1 MKLWQRLVDEQFNG
15 ELRSVVVQLRY
26 MMVLLLVI
34 LKGRELFIWI
44 PMVEISDVTQVLG
57 TKLEGWMTNR
67 WMSGVMV
74 VME

>member
-44 PMVEISDVTQVLG
+44 PMVEISDVTQVLA